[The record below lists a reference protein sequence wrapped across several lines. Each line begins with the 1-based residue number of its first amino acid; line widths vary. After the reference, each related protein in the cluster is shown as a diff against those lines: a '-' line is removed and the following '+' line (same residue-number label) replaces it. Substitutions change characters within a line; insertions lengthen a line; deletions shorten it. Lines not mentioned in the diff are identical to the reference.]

1 MLGAILSDSAR
12 YRDRQ
17 GLVAQ
22 SMTRM
27 CNPLQVT
34 RETGALLPTVCAM
47 ALLPAGPAGQA
58 YAPAALRHLMTDP
71 DSPVADLY
79 QSCSVCEGLR
89 KAESMA
95 TLALVEVSHFLR
107 LYICKLT
114 ACGLCAGKGHS
125 CTLQGLLQKRT
136 KCCITSA
143 TYPPATHVTGFQI
156 VGQRAHCMNV
166 FLVTLCTHLC
176 ALSCRLA
183 NACMWQRSS
192 RGPKL

>member
-58 YAPAALRHLMTDP
+58 YAPTALRHLMTDP

-79 QSCSVCEGLR
+79 QSCGTCTVLR
-89 KAESMA
+89 GAESRA
-95 TLALVEVSHFLR
+95 TLALMEVS
-107 LYICKLT
+107 
-114 ACGLCAGKGHS
+114 
-125 CTLQGLLQKRT
+125 QE
-136 KCCITSA
+136 
-143 TYPPATHVTGFQI
+143 
-156 VGQRAHCMNV
+156 AHTPEKSP
-166 FLVTLCTHLC
+166 LECTHRATLTSSP
-176 ALSCRLA
+176 AL
-183 NACMWQRSS
+183 M
-192 RGPKL
+192 